1 MIRIMKADL
10 FQRIRIPSFF
20 VTVAMLLFLSVI
32 STPRAKGVIQV
43 LSIDPTVYRQADN
56 PSWLPSS
63 AALIL
68 GLILPIIGFL
78 FIRNSL
84 SLDRETG
91 VADLFMTTRFHRF
104 RYVFG
109 KFTANCLLLVSLW
122 LTVVIGT
129 FFYVDFA
136 LSRTMALYVPVFKP
150 FFSTVAWYFIT
161 FGTSSISGYFTI
173 FTRNIRNDRD
183 DFFYF
188 DPLRT

>member
-1 MIRIMKADL
+1 
-10 FQRIRIPSFF
+10 
-20 VTVAMLLFLSVI
+20 MLLFLSVI

-56 PSWLPSS
+56 PSWLPSA

-91 VADLFMTTRFHRF
+91 VADLFMTTSFHRF

-129 FFYVDFA
+129 FLCRFCASQDNGS
-136 LSRTMALYVPVFKP
+136 LCTSFKP
-150 FFSTVAWYFIT
+150 FLVLVTWYFIT

-173 FTRNIRNDRD
+173 FTRNIRTIAMI
-183 DFFYF
+183 FFF
-188 DPLRT
+188 